1 MPHMIAGVTAPPR
14 WQCSSAS
21 GTLRESGRVI
31 RNRIS
36 CRPAG
41 PDEGCDRVAGW
52 DVLRT
57 CACTVYSTDSDLL
70 RGASQVHRR
79 HCVPVA
85 EPRTRRSCFM
95 SIMRSRVL
103 ALAGAMAVFVGACSG
118 SATPVPSPSPA
129 PSAAPSA
136 AASVAASPSPSPAG
150 LVPPDRIKTAGKLVF
165 CTDISYAPEEFYAA
179 DGTTAQGSD
188 IDIATQ
194 IAKYWGVPVQ
204 IDNTGFDSIILALN
218 AKKCDLV
225 ISGMND
231 TADREKQVDFVD
243 YLSVGQGLLVPTGNP
258 KGIHTLADLSGKDV
272 AVQLGTTNLDALTA
286 ENVTLKAAGQPQ
298 IHIHGYQ
305 KDTDAFSQLA
315 LHRVDA
321 YSTDSPVVA
330 YYNSL
335 PGNAGKYEVG
345 GTPINPA
352 PIGIAMRKDDTGM
365 KTAVQAA
372 IDAMYADGSLTAI
385 VAKWGMTNAVVLLK

>member
-1 MPHMIAGVTAPPR
+1 
-14 WQCSSAS
+14 
-21 GTLRESGRVI
+21 
-31 RNRIS
+31 
-36 CRPAG
+36 
-41 PDEGCDRVAGW
+41 
-52 DVLRT
+52 
-57 CACTVYSTDSDLL
+57 
-70 RGASQVHRR
+70 
-79 HCVPVA
+79 
-85 EPRTRRSCFM
+85 
-95 SIMRSRVL
+95 
-103 ALAGAMAVFVGACSG
+103 
-118 SATPVPSPSPA
+118 
-129 PSAAPSA
+129 
-136 AASVAASPSPSPAG
+136 
-150 LVPPDRIKTAGKLVF
+150 
-165 CTDISYAPEEFYAA
+165 
-179 DGTTAQGSD
+179 
-188 IDIATQ
+188 
-194 IAKYWGVPVQ
+194 
-204 IDNTGFDSIILALN
+204 
-218 AKKCDLV
+218 
-225 ISGMND
+225 MND

-286 ENVTLKAAGQPQ
+286 ENVTLKAAGKPQ
-298 IHIHGYQ
+298 INIHGYQ

-365 KTAVQAA
+365 KTAVQTA

>member
-1 MPHMIAGVTAPPR
+1 MHRTA
-14 WQCSSAS
+14 
-21 GTLRESGRVI
+21 
-31 RNRIS
+31 NR
-36 CRPAG
+36 
-41 PDEGCDRVAGW
+41 
-52 DVLRT
+52 T
-57 CACTVYSTDSDLL
+57 
-70 RGASQVHRR
+70 
-79 HCVPVA
+79 
-85 EPRTRRSCFM
+85 
-95 SIMRSRVL
+95 L
-103 ALAGAMAVFVGACSG
+103 ALAGAVLMLAGACTGG
-118 SATPVPSPSPA
+118 SATPSPA
-129 PSAAPSA
+129 AASPAASSASVAPASASPAASASAAASPSA
-136 AASVAASPSPSPAG
+136 AASASAAASMAAIAVPA
-150 LVPPDRIKTAGKLVF
+150 RIASAGKLVF
-165 CTDISYAPEEFYAA
+165 CSDISYAPEEFYAK

-188 IDIATQ
+188 IDIAAA
-194 IAKYWGVPVQ
+194 IAKAWGVTVE

-231 TADREKQVDFVD
+231 TADRQKQVDFVD
-243 YLSVGQGLLVPTGNP
+243 YLKVGQGLLVPVGNP

-286 ENVTLKAAGQPQ
+286 ENVTLKAAGKPQ
-298 IHIHGYQ
+298 INVHGYL
-305 KDTDAFSQLA
+305 KDTDAFNQLA
-315 LHRVDA
+315 LGRVDA

-352 PIGIAMRKDDTGM
+352 AIGIAMRKDDPGM

-372 IDAMYADGSLTAI
+372 IDAMYADGSLAAI